1 MTKWTV
7 SVVLLWIGGSIIGG
21 LVIAL
26 AIFEWYKVIVT
37 APDSST
43 ACLIVLAG
51 IGLILLLL
59 GLVADVVQKGRP
71 KQ

>member
-7 SVVLLWIGGSIIGG
+7 SVVLVWIGGSIIAG
-21 LVIAL
+21 LVIPL
-26 AIFEWYKVIVT
+26 AIFEWYKLIVT

-43 ACLIVLAG
+43 AFLIVLAG